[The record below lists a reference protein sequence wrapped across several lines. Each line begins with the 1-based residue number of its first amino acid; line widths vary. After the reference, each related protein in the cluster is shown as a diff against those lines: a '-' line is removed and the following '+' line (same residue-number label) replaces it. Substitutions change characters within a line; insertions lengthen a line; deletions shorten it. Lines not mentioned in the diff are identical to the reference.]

1 MISHFGGKGKG
12 LCMVSVKG
20 DHTGRPVAQ
29 GELEG
34 AGAALEWSNGFVR
47 LPFRQ
52 TYKAGHPKV
61 TGPAT
66 KKRGVKNEKC
76 QTIMLTCP
84 SRGSIGTLPWDGPI
98 IPYPARAMVNKFATI
113 CKQMMNGPLRPRR
126 NAPEIDGAFRTW
138 SGPAGGDAR
147 RRERESGG
155 YIPNFLQIAN
165 ISGRYILF
173 LQITDELCGE

>member
-1 MISHFGGKGKG
+1 MPARRANINGWPPAGGTTRT
-12 LCMVSVKG
+12 S
-20 DHTGRPVAQ
+20 PVTQ

-34 AGAALEWSNGFVR
+34 AGAALELSHGFVR
-47 LPFRQ
+47 E

-98 IPYPARAMVNKFATI
+98 IPYPARALVNKFATI
-113 CKQMMNGPLRPRR
+113 CNQMMNEPLTLPRR
-126 NAPEIDGAFRTW
+126 HPEID
-138 SGPAGGDAR
+138 
-147 RRERESGG
+147 
-155 YIPNFLQIAN
+155 IP
-165 ISGRYILF
+165 
-173 LQITDELCGE
+173 TDV